1 MFPDFSHRGLINR
14 VMKTVAMTRCWLTLI
29 IIAYKQAVS
38 VSTLP
43 GAAFFPA
50 TGQQRFF
57 RNQQLPLIREQ
68 TIRR

>member
-1 MFPDFSHRGLINR
+1 
-14 VMKTVAMTRCWLTLI
+14 MKTVATVRRWLTLI

-43 GAAFFPA
+43 GAAFFPT

-57 RNQQLPLIREQ
+57 RNEQLPLFREQ